1 VCGAVER
8 ILLICAFEEGYKD
21 TIDYFV
27 NFIPV
32 HKLFH
37 NHIRMIYTFTSIA
50 LKKLTLFQVVEE
62 ATPSIH
68 LSQGRFDPM
77 TYLQSILY
85 VCIRI

>member
-1 VCGAVER
+1 MCGAVEH

-21 TIDYFV
+21 IIEYFV
-27 NFIPV
+27 NFILV

-37 NHIRMIYTFTSIA
+37 NHIRMIYPFTSIS
-50 LKKLTLFQVVEE
+50 LKKPILFQAVEE

-85 VCIRI
+85 VLIRI

>member
-1 VCGAVER
+1 
-8 ILLICAFEEGYKD
+8 
-21 TIDYFV
+21 
-27 NFIPV
+27 
-32 HKLFH
+32 
-37 NHIRMIYTFTSIA
+37 MIYTFTSIA